1 MPITIS
7 RTGPVVVTPLP
18 PQDVGRL
25 WEALIRETVRVH
37 PELLV
42 NPDAPD
48 APEGQSL
55 QDT

>member
-18 PQDVGRL
+18 PQDVERL

-42 NPDAPD
+42 NPDAP
-48 APEGQSL
+48 EGQSL